1 MKNEYINLN
10 IKLNFDKRN
19 KNQNKTNK
27 KKKKNL
33 NNVYYLIIDNDDYD
47 NEVCGN

>member
-27 KKKKNL
+27 KKKKL